1 MDKYFNTL
9 NFVFRM
15 HYRNLASDALKERMY
30 LALDTKHDVGDEAD
44 HIIGIWKENI
54 RDTDFNIRAQN
65 VFDRL

>member
-1 MDKYFNTL
+1 
-9 NFVFRM
+9 M

-30 LALDTKHDVGDEAD
+30 LALDTKHDVGGEAD
-44 HIIGIWKENI
+44 HIIGIWKETI

>member
-9 NFVFRM
+9 NLVFKM

-30 LALDTKHDVGDEAD
+30 LALDTKHDVGGEAD
-44 HIIGIWKENI
+44 HIIGIWKETI

-65 VFDRL
+65 IFDRL